1 MTPSWGSS
9 SWSSDPLTSARSVL
23 GWIRQYGST
32 PQCPVLESPGR
43 IRRRE
48 KQFQTLKGYME
59 LVFSY
64 QQRQS
69 SYGVDMYL
77 DFYINYQMAATAG
90 FSLLLILLG
99 SLRGEICFS
108 ARLTPLQTRSKCYS
122 NMPGLTT
129 QIWDLVKKATI
140 FKWYLKNLQEEVR
153 GRI

>member
-64 QQRQS
+64 RPANKGKAAMEWICILTSISIIKWPLRPVSPS
-69 SYGVDMYL
+69 SL
-77 DFYINYQMAATAG
+77 
-90 FSLLLILLG
+90 FSLALSEVKSASVPG
-99 SLRGEICFS
+99 SLRCRHGANVTVICRGSQLRFEIWS
-108 ARLTPLQTRSKCYS
+108 KRLR
-122 NMPGLTT
+122 
-129 QIWDLVKKATI
+129 
-140 FKWYLKNLQEEVR
+140 YLNDILRTSRKR
-153 GRI
+153 